1 MSTNQS
7 SPVATSAAQQPDAT
21 VAPVPGR
28 RILTVGL
35 LLSMAVIAI
44 ETTVVTTALP
54 TVVGEL
60 QGLEL
65 YPWVFSA
72 YLLSSTVTV
81 PIFGKLADLYG
92 RKPVILGGLAVFL
105 LGTVLCG
112 LATSMPLLVGF
123 RAVQGVG
130 AGAVLPLI
138 FTIIGDIYPLHE
150 RGKIQGFT
158 STLWGLCSLA
168 GPGLGA
174 FLTVTLSWRWV
185 FLINVPF
192 ALLAAWFLWCF
203 LRERINRSDVRIDLA
218 GALTISGGLLGLLI
232 AALEGGRSL
241 AWGSPAQLGLLG
253 MSLALLAAF
262 LQIERRAV
270 EPLLPLSIFRLP
282 ILSVASVANLVQGA
296 QLFALTAYIPLFMQ
310 GVRGEDATGAG
321 LALTPL
327 LLGWSITSTLG
338 PKILLRFGFRAI
350 ALLSTTLLL
359 VGSLL
364 LPFLSTDTP
373 TPLLILSMALL
384 GAGFGQGNTAFVIA
398 VQSAV
403 PWTVR
408 GVATSS
414 TQLFRNLGGT
424 IGVALLG
431 ALLNSRL
438 QAVLPTGTLDS
449 GALLNT
455 TTRNE
460 LTAAALTALQAALA
474 VALQSVFTILLGL
487 ALLGWLVVL
496 RWATRVTLE
505 ESGTGTVVNAGG

>member
-1 MSTNQS
+1 MPTDQPS
-7 SPVATSAAQQPDAT
+7 SVATSVPQQPDAT
-21 VAPVPGR
+21 VTPLPGR
-28 RILTVGL
+28 RIITIGL

-158 STLWGLCSLA
+158 STLWGLASLA

-174 FLTVTLSWRWV
+174 FLTVTFSWRWV

-203 LRERINRSDVRIDLA
+203 LRERVNRSNVRIDLA
-218 GALTISGGLLGLLI
+218 GALTIS
-232 AALEGGRSL
+232 AACS
-241 AWGSPAQLGLLG
+241 GS
-253 MSLALLAAF
+253 
-262 LQIERRAV
+262 
-270 EPLLPLSIFRLP
+270 
-282 ILSVASVANLVQGA
+282 
-296 QLFALTAYIPLFMQ
+296 
-310 GVRGEDATGAG
+310 
-321 LALTPL
+321 
-327 LLGWSITSTLG
+327 
-338 PKILLRFGFRAI
+338 
-350 ALLSTTLLL
+350 
-359 VGSLL
+359 
-364 LPFLSTDTP
+364 
-373 TPLLILSMALL
+373 
-384 GAGFGQGNTAFVIA
+384 
-398 VQSAV
+398 
-403 PWTVR
+403 
-408 GVATSS
+408 
-414 TQLFRNLGGT
+414 
-424 IGVALLG
+424 
-431 ALLNSRL
+431 
-438 QAVLPTGTLDS
+438 
-449 GALLNT
+449 
-455 TTRNE
+455 
-460 LTAAALTALQAALA
+460 
-474 VALQSVFTILLGL
+474 
-487 ALLGWLVVL
+487 
-496 RWATRVTLE
+496 
-505 ESGTGTVVNAGG
+505 

>member
-1 MSTNQS
+1 
-7 SPVATSAAQQPDAT
+7 
-21 VAPVPGR
+21 
-28 RILTVGL
+28 
-35 LLSMAVIAI
+35 MAVIAI

-92 RKPVILGGLAVFL
+92 RKPVILGGLWVFL
-105 LGTVLCG
+105 LGTILCG
-112 LATSMPLLVGF
+112 MAASMPLLVGF
-123 RAVQGVG
+123 RAVQGIG

-138 FTIIGDIYPLHE
+138 FTIIGDLYPLHE
-150 RGKIQGFT
+150 RGKIQGLT

-192 ALLAAWFLWCF
+192 ALLAVWFLWCF
-203 LRERINRSDVRIDLA
+203 LRERLDRSDVRIDLA
-218 GALTISGGLLGLLI
+218 GALTIAGGLLGLLI
-232 AALEGGRSL
+232 AALEGGRSV
-241 AWGSPAQLGLLG
+241 AWGSPAQLSLLG
-253 MSLALLAAF
+253 VSLALLAAF
-262 LQIERRAV
+262 VQIERRAV

-282 ILSVASVANLVQGA
+282 ILSVASLANLVQGA
-296 QLFALTAYIPLFMQ
+296 QLFALTAYIPLFVQ
-310 GVRGEDATGAG
+310 GVRGEDATGAS

-327 LLGWSITSTLG
+327 LLGWSFTSTLG

-350 ALLSTTLLL
+350 AFVSTTLLL
-359 VGSLL
+359 LGSLP
-364 LPFLSTDTP
+364 LPFLSTSTP

-431 ALLNSRL
+431 ALLNNRL

-449 GALLNT
+449 GALLST
-455 TTRNE
+455 TAREE
-460 LTAAALTALQAALA
+460 LSAAALTALQAALA
-474 VALQSVFTILLGL
+474 GALQSVFTILLGL
-487 ALLGWLVVL
+487 ALLCWLVVL
-496 RWATRVTLE
+496 CGATRVTLE
-505 ESGTGTVVNAGG
+505 SSGAGSAVDPGP